1 MSFTSVEFI
10 LLVTAAVVLYYL
22 VPKRFQWIV
31 LLAANYIFYLCGGV
45 LLTGYL
51 LAATVCTYAAGLALE
66 RLNVKKGQLDK
77 NLWKRRKKSVAAA
90 ALIFNFGMLYVVK
103 YLDGT
108 LEVLSQIAGRP
119 VTQINILVPLGI
131 SYYIFQ
137 SCGYVIDCYRGKYA
151 VEHNIG
157 HYALFVSFF
166 PQMVQGPISRFRDLG
181 GQLTAQRNLD
191 FENLR
196 SGIQLMLW
204 GYFKKLI
211 IADRAGVLVN
221 TVFDNYDSYSGSI
234 IALAVFFYC
243 IQLYCDFSGG
253 IDTARGVAHLFG
265 VNLAENFRRPIFADS
280 VADYWRRWHI
290 TLGSWMRDYVFYPIS
305 LSKPF
310 MKLGKFSRKHFSGV
324 FGKILPTSL
333 ATFIVYLIIG
343 IWHGSDPKYIVY
355 GFWNGI
361 IITASLLLEQTFERN
376 CRRLGIDRKST
387 GWRIFRIVRTCLLI
401 FIGRYLTR
409 ADSLGDAVSMMKA
422 TALRFQPGALLDGT
436 ALQLG
441 VTAVDYLVISA
452 GVAVL
457 LTVEFLQERGLSIRE
472 TLAQKRAFVQYLGIL
487 IPVAAVLLLGVW
499 FKGDVSVGFI
509 YMQF

>member
-1 MSFTSVEFI
+1 MFFWRPITSSI
-10 LLVTAAVVLYYL
+10 
-22 VPKRFQWIV
+22 
-31 LLAANYIFYLCGGV
+31 LCGGV

-66 RLNVKKGQLDK
+66 RLNAKKGQLDK

-221 TVFDNYDSYSGSI
+221 TVFDNYDSYSGSV

-253 IDTARGVAHLFG
+253 
-265 VNLAENFRRPIFADS
+265 N
-280 VADYWRRWHI
+280 
-290 TLGSWMRDYVFYPIS
+290 
-305 LSKPF
+305 
-310 MKLGKFSRKHFSGV
+310 
-324 FGKILPTSL
+324 
-333 ATFIVYLIIG
+333 
-343 IWHGSDPKYIVY
+343 
-355 GFWNGI
+355 
-361 IITASLLLEQTFERN
+361 
-376 CRRLGIDRKST
+376 
-387 GWRIFRIVRTCLLI
+387 
-401 FIGRYLTR
+401 
-409 ADSLGDAVSMMKA
+409 
-422 TALRFQPGALLDGT
+422 
-436 ALQLG
+436 
-441 VTAVDYLVISA
+441 
-452 GVAVL
+452 
-457 LTVEFLQERGLSIRE
+457 
-472 TLAQKRAFVQYLGIL
+472 
-487 IPVAAVLLLGVW
+487 
-499 FKGDVSVGFI
+499 
-509 YMQF
+509 